1 MNYEEI
7 ENRKKSVERNGRK
20 VTKNDEAK
28 TP

>member
-20 VTKNDEAK
+20 VAKNDETK